1 MDVISSSA
9 EYVKY
14 VGSVLDLLAHPETIE
29 KQLGYL
35 PVRLSLKTRIG
46 KKAIR
51 ERLRGKCSM
60 YNAAYT
66 SNGDIVC
73 LLFLDHPSGTQRTS
87 FTEGLVLA
95 YGPKEIPFKN
105 IVEQKNAM
113 DTAMAIY
120 HYMKE
125 FQHYSCSAGK

>member
-1 MDVISSSA
+1 MEVASSSVD
-9 EYVKY
+9 YVHY
-14 VGSVLDLLAHPETIE
+14 VGSVLDLLAHPDTIE
-29 KQLGYL
+29 KHLGYV
-35 PVRLSLKTRIG
+35 PARLSLKSRIG

-51 ERLRGKCSM
+51 ERLKGKCSM

-73 LLFLDHPSGTQRTS
+73 LLFLDHPKGTQRTA

-105 IVEQKNAM
+105 VVEQKRAM
-113 DTAMAIY
+113 DTAMVIY

-125 FQHYSCSAGK
+125 FQHYNCSAGK

>member
-1 MDVISSSA
+1 MEVTSSSS
-9 EYVKY
+9 EYVRY
-14 VGSVLDLLAHPETIE
+14 VGSVLDLLAHPDTIE

-35 PVRLSLKTRIG
+35 PACLSLKTRIG

-51 ERLRGKCSM
+51 ERLKGKCSM
-60 YNAAYT
+60 YNAAYM
-66 SNGDIVC
+66 SHCDIVC
-73 LLFLDHPSGTQRTS
+73 HLFLDHPKGTQRTA
-87 FTEGLVLA
+87 FTEGLVMA

-113 DTAMAIY
+113 DRAIALY

-125 FQHYSCSAGK
+125 FQHYECSAGK

>member
-1 MDVISSSA
+1 MEVLSSIT
-9 EYVKY
+9 EYVNY

-29 KQLGYL
+29 KHLGYL
-35 PVRLSLKTRIG
+35 PSRLSLNTRIG

-51 ERLRGKCSM
+51 ERLKGKCSM

-73 LLFLDHPSGTQRTS
+73 LLFLEHPKGTRRTA
-87 FTEGLVLA
+87 FTEGLVMA
-95 YGPKEIPFKN
+95 YGPKEIPFQN
-105 IVEQKNAM
+105 IVEQKTAM
-113 DTAMAIY
+113 DSAIAMY

-125 FQHYSCSAGK
+125 FQHYNCSAGK

>member
-1 MDVISSSA
+1 MEVISSSV

-29 KQLGYL
+29 EHLGYL
-35 PVRLSLKTRIG
+35 PARLVLESRIG

-51 ERLRGKCSM
+51 ERLKGKCSM

-73 LLFLDHPSGTQRTS
+73 LLFLDHPKGTQRTA

-95 YGPKEIPFKN
+95 YGPKELPFKN
-105 IVEQKNAM
+105 VVEQKRAM
-113 DTAMAIY
+113 DTAMVIY

-125 FQHYSCSAGK
+125 FQHYNCSAGK

>member
-1 MDVISSSA
+1 MEVTSSSA
-9 EYVKY
+9 EYVHY
-14 VGSVLDLLAHPETIE
+14 VGGVLDLLAHPDTIE
-29 KQLGYL
+29 KHLGYM

-51 ERLRGKCSM
+51 ERLKCKCSM

-66 SNGDIVC
+66 SQGDIVC
-73 LLFLDHPSGTQRTS
+73 LLFLDHPKGTRRTA
-87 FTEGLVLA
+87 FTEGLVMA

-105 IVEQKNAM
+105 IVEQKYAM
-113 DTAMAIY
+113 DTAIAMY

-125 FQHYSCSAGK
+125 FQHYKCSAGK

>member
-1 MDVISSSA
+1 MEVTSSSS
-9 EYVKY
+9 EYVRY

-29 KQLGYL
+29 KHLGYL

-51 ERLRGKCSM
+51 ERLKGKCSM

-73 LLFLDHPSGTQRTS
+73 LLFLDHPKGTHRTA
-87 FTEGLVLA
+87 FTEGLVMA
-95 YGPKEIPFKN
+95 YGAKEIPFKN
-105 IVEQKNAM
+105 IVEQKDAM
-113 DTAMAIY
+113 DRAIALY

-125 FQHYSCSAGK
+125 FQHYECSAGK